1 MRILGHLL
9 WLSITLFLVM
19 FAIVFVTSNKTLIT
33 LYLWPFDS
41 VLTAPVWLLI
51 LSSFIIGGLLSA
63 ILLWWQWL
71 TIRAKLWRLEG
82 RFNKL
87 QAGTGEMTAEPAVKQ
102 GDEDQHDY
110 RQQGYS
116 QQGYGQQGYGQH
128 DSDQHDSG
136 QQSGSA
142 ASNQLTADR
151 RLG

>member
-41 VLTAPVWLLI
+41 ALTAPVWLLI

-63 ILLWWQWL
+63 ILLWGQWL
-71 TIRAKLWRLEG
+71 AIRAKLWRLEG

-87 QAGTGEMTAEPAVKQ
+87 QAKAGKMIAEPAT
-102 GDEDQHDY
+102 QHE
-110 RQQGYS
+110 
-116 QQGYGQQGYGQH
+116 YGQQDYGQ
-128 DSDQHDSG
+128 QNEP
-136 QQSGSA
+136 A
-142 ASNQLTADR
+142 ASNQLTTAR